1 MADNLLV
8 VTEMHKFKR
17 FLRRSDWHVLRH
29 FRNALT
35 IIAFS
40 IFLGIAMVESN
51 AYSAEL
57 SVGANDDL
65 NLSAQD
71 LQTLTVQALE
81 GSGAAANKLSTYYLF
96 VKYDNKEGLY
106 WVTISAENGDIHGFH
121 NLGMLLS
128 EEKNNPSAQ
137 ARARYWLTKAANAGD
152 QDALSTLDQM
162 NENK

>member
-1 MADNLLV
+1 MY
-8 VTEMHKFKR
+8 KFETFLKR
-17 FLRRSDWHVLRH
+17 SDRRVLRR
-29 FRNALT
+29 FINAFA

-40 IFLGIAMVESN
+40 IFVGIAMLDSD

-71 LQTLTVQALE
+71 LRTLTVQALE

-137 ARARYWLTKAANAGD
+137 VRARYWLTKAANAGD